1 MNLPRSSYYYRP
13 KSLEDSPE
21 EEALTDRIEEIA
33 EEFPRYGYRKVT
45 AQLRREGLLVNHK
58 KIQRVMQER
67 GLESRDAVDLLRP
80 PTVIMPIPSIRT

>member
-13 KSLEDSPE
+13 KSSEDSPE
-21 EEALTDRIEEIA
+21 GQVLTDRIEEIA

-58 KIQRVMQER
+58 KIQMENSLVELRSRQKTYEERVGE
-67 GLESRDAVDLLRP
+67 GN
-80 PTVIMPIPSIRT
+80 I